1 MKSILKITATTL
13 ILLIICSV
21 FSASAATVEQLK
33 QQLNSYYMILVN
45 RDHLVN
51 DKYQPTDLVTYP
63 GSSYRLNR
71 TCAAALK
78 EMIDACA
85 ANTSER
91 LVLYSGYRTYQTQY
105 NKYYGKINQYISRG
119 YSKSEAIRLTNQYY
133 APPGGSE
140 HHTGLAADICT
151 PSIVNR
157 YGQLDSSFANTA
169 EGKWLRNNCHKY
181 GFILRYDKGKENIT
195 GYNYEPWHFRY
206 IGKEHAKEV
215 ARLGITYEEYITRMK
230 TTVSALA
237 TAPTFTYKNNKV
249 YFSAK
254 NATIRYTTDTKTPT
268 ASSKVYTDGLG
279 GKDITYKA
287 ITCLNGYTSPVAT
300 VTVTKY
306 GDVFKDI
313 NINDWYY
320 ENVSTAV
327 HKQLFNGMGNY
338 EFAPNGTMTRAMA
351 VQVLAN
357 ISGIDLTSYTSKT
370 KFADVKPTAWYARA
384 VAWATENNIVA
395 GIGQNKFAPDNAV
408 TREQICVML
417 YNQSGATA
425 EESIPFT
432 DAADVSPWAKAAVAY
447 CAKEKIINGYPNG
460 SFKPRASITRAE
472 MATITLSYIE

>member
-1 MKSILKITATTL
+1 MKSIQKITAVAMIILIFCSIFTANATTL
-13 ILLIICSV
+13 
-21 FSASAATVEQLK
+21 EQLK

-45 RDHLVN
+45 RDHLVD
-51 DKYQPTDLVTYP
+51 DKFQPTDLVTYP

-78 EMIDACA
+78 EMIDACDA
-85 ANTSER
+85 DTSER

-105 NKYYGKINQYISRG
+105 SKYYGKINQYISKG
-119 YSKSEAIRLTNQYY
+119 YSKAEATRLTNQYY

-157 YGQLDSSFANTA
+157 YGQLDSSFGNTA

-181 GFILRYDKGKENIT
+181 GFILRYDQGKENIT
-195 GYNYEPWHFRY
+195 GYSYEPWHFRY

-215 ARLGITYEEYITRMK
+215 ARLGITYEEYVARMK
-230 TTVSALA
+230 TTISTLSA
-237 TAPTFTYKNNKV
+237 APTFTYKNEKV
-249 YFSAK
+249 CFSAK
-254 NATIRYTTDTKTPT
+254 NATIRYTSDTKTPT
-268 ASSKVYTDGLG
+268 LNSKVYTDGLG
-279 GKDITYKA
+279 GKDITHKA
-287 ITCLNGYTSPVAT
+287 IACLNGYTSPVAT

-320 ENVSTAV
+320 ENVSMAV
-327 HKQLFNGMGNY
+327 HKQLFSGMGNY

-357 ISGIDLTSYTSKT
+357 ISGIDLKSYTSKT
-370 KFADVKPTAWYARA
+370 KFTDVKPSAWYASA
-384 VAWATENNIVA
+384 VAWAAENNIVT

-417 YNQSGATA
+417 YNHSEASTEQN
-425 EESIPFT
+425 IPFT
-432 DAADVSPWAKAAVAY
+432 DAADVSQWAKSAVAY

-460 SFKPRASITRAE
+460 SFCPQAYITRAE
-472 MATITLSYIE
+472 MATMTLSYIK